1 MSNEDI
7 SMVCEVLLGISNP
20 DKEIRTNSVNKLQ
33 ELSNN
38 LGALAFCLI
47 EIASKTA
54 TNTREKTIQTTALV
68 LCRKIVDSKSID
80 DWKKIPENIKEGIK
94 KNSLNLLNTETDPNQ
109 NSKICDMIEAIMLKI
124 LDSEDDWPEI
134 RNLAFSITKFD
145 PNDNT
150 KALQIRTLMKLLISG
165 VGYMYDDI
173 ASKYQE
179 LIPYLEKLFDS
190 DIDMK
195 VKVVATQF
203 VSELI
208 SFCDTDEIKIMN

>member
-1 MSNEDI
+1 MSSEDI

-109 NSKICDMIEAIMLKI
+109 N
-124 LDSEDDWPEI
+124 
-134 RNLAFSITKFD
+134 T
-145 PNDNT
+145 
-150 KALQIRTLMKLLISG
+150 
-165 VGYMYDDI
+165 
-173 ASKYQE
+173 
-179 LIPYLEKLFDS
+179 
-190 DIDMK
+190 
-195 VKVVATQF
+195 
-203 VSELI
+203 
-208 SFCDTDEIKIMN
+208 

>member
-1 MSNEDI
+1 MSSEDI

-145 PNDNT
+145 PN
-150 KALQIRTLMKLLISG
+150 G
-165 VGYMYDDI
+165 
-173 ASKYQE
+173 
-179 LIPYLEKLFDS
+179 
-190 DIDMK
+190 
-195 VKVVATQF
+195 
-203 VSELI
+203 
-208 SFCDTDEIKIMN
+208 